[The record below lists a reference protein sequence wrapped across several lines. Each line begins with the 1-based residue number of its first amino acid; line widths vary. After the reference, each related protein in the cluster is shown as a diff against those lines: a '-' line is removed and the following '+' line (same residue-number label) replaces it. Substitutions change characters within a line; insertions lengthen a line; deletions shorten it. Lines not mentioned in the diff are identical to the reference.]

1 MSGTFQIQYQG
12 KHFEVTEG
20 TRYIDFVGAHPLPD
34 NLPVLL
40 VLANGRLQELNRP
53 VKEDCVVEPLTI
65 RDQIG
70 MATYRRSLNLLF
82 NKAVLDVEKR
92 RNPGKDIRI
101 TLNFSNGNGYYFTFR
116 GEERPDEEFVSL
128 VKKRMQELV
137 EEDLPICRKT
147 LSTYDAIRSFR
158 KQGIAY
164 KERLLKYRRVSTVNL
179 YVLGD
184 YQDYFY
190 GYMVPGTGCL
200 KVFDVCCYEDGV
212 ALVYPKHD
220 EPDWVR
226 PYAPFPKLFKVQ
238 SLSED
243 WNSRM
248 GIQSVAD
255 LNDTI
260 TRGDIEHKLL
270 VAEALQESRMSDI
283 AQDIRKRGNVKF
295 VMIAGPSSSGKT
307 TFSRRLSIELTAH
320 GLTPHPISLDNFY
333 RDRQYCPR
341 DENGEYDFEC
351 LEAYDLE
358 LIQEVLSDLVHGK
371 EVELPYFN
379 FLTGQREYHG
389 QKLQMKNSD
398 ILVIEGIHGLNPK
411 LSEHLPADCVYRVY
425 ISALTQLNIDDHN
438 PISTTDGRLLRRI
451 VRDYRTR
458 GTDALETIRRWPSV
472 RRGEEKYIFP
482 HQENADVM
490 YNSALIYELS
500 VLKIYAEPLLFQ
512 VPENAPEYLE
522 AKRLL
527 KFLDYFLGTPSESVP
542 VNSIL
547 REFIGGSCFDV

>member
-101 TLNFSNGNGYYFTFR
+101 TLNFSNGNGYYFTFS
-116 GEERPDEEFVSL
+116 GEDRPDEEFASL

-200 KVFDVCCYEDGV
+200 
-212 ALVYPKHD
+212 L
-220 EPDWVR
+220 
-226 PYAPFPKLFKVQ
+226 
-238 SLSED
+238 SL
-243 WNSRM
+243 
-248 GIQSVAD
+248 
-255 LNDTI
+255 
-260 TRGDIEHKLL
+260 
-270 VAEALQESRMSDI
+270 
-283 AQDIRKRGNVKF
+283 
-295 VMIAGPSSSGKT
+295 
-307 TFSRRLSIELTAH
+307 
-320 GLTPHPISLDNFY
+320 
-333 RDRQYCPR
+333 
-341 DENGEYDFEC
+341 
-351 LEAYDLE
+351 
-358 LIQEVLSDLVHGK
+358 
-371 EVELPYFN
+371 
-379 FLTGQREYHG
+379 
-389 QKLQMKNSD
+389 
-398 ILVIEGIHGLNPK
+398 IH
-411 LSEHLPADCVYRVY
+411 
-425 ISALTQLNIDDHN
+425 I
-438 PISTTDGRLLRRI
+438 
-451 VRDYRTR
+451 
-458 GTDALETIRRWPSV
+458 
-472 RRGEEKYIFP
+472 
-482 HQENADVM
+482 
-490 YNSALIYELS
+490 
-500 VLKIYAEPLLFQ
+500 
-512 VPENAPEYLE
+512 
-522 AKRLL
+522 
-527 KFLDYFLGTPSESVP
+527 
-542 VNSIL
+542 
-547 REFIGGSCFDV
+547 

>member
-1 MSGTFQIQYQG
+1 MAASYQVRY
-12 KHFEVTEG
+12 FDENYTVQDG
-20 TRYIDFVGAHPLPD
+20 TRYLDFIRQHLHPGT
-34 NLPVLL
+34 LPVLL
-40 VLANGRLQELNRP
+40 VLANGRLQELSHRII
-53 VKEDCVVEPLTI
+53 EDCTVVPVTI
-65 RDQIG
+65 GDEIG

-82 NKAVLDVEKR
+82 NKAVMDVEKE
-92 RNPGKDIRI
+92 RNPGQNVRVC
-101 TLNFSNGNGYYFTFR
+101 LNFSNGNGYYYTFS
-116 GEERPDEEFVSL
+116 GEENPDEEFAKL
-128 VKKRMQELV
+128 VKKRMLDLV
-137 EEDLPICRKT
+137 EQDLPIQRKT
-147 LSTYDAIRSFR
+147 LSTFSAIRFFR
-158 KQGIAY
+158 THGFSY

-179 YVLGD
+179 YVLDD
-184 YQDYFY
+184 YLDYFY
-190 GYMVPGTGCL
+190 GYMVYSTGFL
-200 KVFDVCCYEDGV
+200 KRFDVSCYEKGL
-212 ALVYPKHD
+212 ALVFPRHR
-220 EPDWVR
+220 EPEVLR
-226 PYAPFPKLFKVQ
+226 AYEPFPKLFQVQ
-238 SLSED
+238 KETEK

-255 LNDTI
+255 LNDSI
-260 TRGDIEHKLL
+260 TRGDIEHELL
-270 VAEALQESRMSDI
+270 VAEALQESRISDI
-283 AQDIRKRGNVKF
+283 AQNIKKRGNIKF

-320 GLTPHPISLDNFY
+320 GMMPHPISLDNFY
-333 RDRQYCPR
+333 RDRQYCPK
-341 DENGEYDFEC
+341 DENGNYDFEC

-358 LIQEVLSDLVHGK
+358 LIQSVLGDLIDGK

-379 FLTGQREYHG
+379 FLTGHREYHG
-389 QKLQMKNSD
+389 KKLKMQDSD

-411 LSEHLPADCVYRVY
+411 LVGHLPEDCIYRVY

-458 GTDALETIRRWPSV
+458 GTNAQETIHRWPSV
-472 RRGEEKYIFP
+472 RKGEENYIFP

-490 YNSALIYELS
+490 FNSALIYELS

-512 VPENAPEYLE
+512 VPENTPEYLE

-542 VNSIL
+542 VNSLL